1 MCHHSGGPY
10 GNQRKNGERSKA
22 VLGLGLDEDYH
33 SLDRHEG
40 EGTPGRDS
48 SCAKAQRRKGVCQGR
63 TSEKAGDGGQ
73 AQFVQAR

>member
-1 MCHHSGGPY
+1 MRHHSGGPH
-10 GNQRKNGERSKA
+10 GNQRKNGERSNA
-22 VLGLGLDEDYH
+22 ILGLGLDGDYH

-40 EGTPGRDS
+40 EAPGRDG
-48 SCAKAQRRKGVCQGR
+48 SCAKAQRRKGVCQGG